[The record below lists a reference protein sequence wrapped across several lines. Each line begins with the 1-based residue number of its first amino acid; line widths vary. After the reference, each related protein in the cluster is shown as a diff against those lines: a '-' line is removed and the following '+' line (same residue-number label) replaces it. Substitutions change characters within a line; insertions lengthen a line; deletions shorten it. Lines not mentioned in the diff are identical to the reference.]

1 MLAPATSKTLPVDLT
16 LTLRQPC
23 MLAVMSIPP
32 PTDQVQGPAIGRRPG
47 LGEVESRIR
56 AC

>member
-1 MLAPATSKTLPVDLT
+1 MRTLPADLT

-32 PTDQVQGPAIGRRPG
+32 TTDQVQGPQSGADR
-47 LGEVESRIR
+47 V
-56 AC
+56 